1 MGKRYI
7 DHDKLFSNFKIEEWK
22 IWKYI
27 E

>member
-7 DHDKLFSNFKIEEWK
+7 DQEKLFSNFTIEEWK